1 MSRKLQPNSCHN
13 SIFKCNSKHLFLP
26 DTQSYTDFAP
36 LFSKFTPEH
45 ETTSKH
51 GCFSVNDFF
60 FSKYLDNVGNKWQPV
75 DSHGLPMGPKFIVS
89 HLVENSFNIESSFL
103 D

>member
-1 MSRKLQPNSCHN
+1 MEPLQNMAGSVLM
-13 SIFKCNSKHLFLP
+13 IYFFLSK
-26 DTQSYTDFAP
+26 S
-36 LFSKFTPEH
+36 
-45 ETTSKH
+45 
-51 GCFSVNDFF
+51 
-60 FSKYLDNVGNKWQPV
+60 LDNVGNKWQPV